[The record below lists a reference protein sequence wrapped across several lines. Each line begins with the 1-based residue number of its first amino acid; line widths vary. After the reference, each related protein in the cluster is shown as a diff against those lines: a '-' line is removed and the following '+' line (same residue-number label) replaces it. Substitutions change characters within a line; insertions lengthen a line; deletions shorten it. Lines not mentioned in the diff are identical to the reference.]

1 MDRATLQGWID
12 GYERAWR
19 SPGTDGL
26 AELFASDATYL
37 NAPFQEPTR
46 GLDAISRMWEA
57 ERSGPDEPFEMESEP
72 IAVEGDTGV
81 ARIEV
86 RYGARRAQ
94 TYRDIWI
101 VTLDDEG
108 RCTSFEEWPFWPP
121 GTGGSYAG
129 MSAAEA
135 RPASG

>member
-1 MDRATLQGWID
+1 MDRAALERWID
-12 GYERAWR
+12 AYERAWR
-19 SPGTDGL
+19 APGTDGL
-26 AELFASDATYL
+26 AGLFAPDASYL

-57 ERSGPDEPFEMESEP
+57 ERQGPDEPFEMESEP

-81 ARIEV
+81 ARVEV
-86 RYGARRAQ
+86 RYGEPRPQ
-94 TYRDIWI
+94 VYRDLWI
-101 VTLDDEG
+101 VTVDDEG

-121 GTGGSYAG
+121 GSGGRYAG
-129 MSAAEA
+129 MSSPEA